1 MPKREDVLL
10 LKDIAECGKNIMEY
24 TSGIDYETFIVNKMM
39 VDAVIRNLEVIG
51 EAANILS
58 DELKK
63 ENPEVEWKQMT
74 RFRNLLI
81 HFYFGVDHE
90 IVWNVVKNNLEDNN
104 NIAFQLII
112 TFYFKSTS
120 ITFTSADNVMPATVT
135 VPSLFTCPTPW
146 A

>member
-1 MPKREDVLL
+1 MPKRDDVLL
-10 LKDIAECGKNIMEY
+10 LKDIAECGKNIIKY
-24 TSGIDYETFIVNKMM
+24 TSGVTYEDFTANQMM

-58 DELKK
+58 DEIKG

-90 IVWNVVKNNLEDNN
+90 IVWDVIKNNLEANLDFIDQI
-104 NIAFQLII
+104 IAAL
-112 TFYFKSTS
+112 K
-120 ITFTSADNVMPATVT
+120 
-135 VPSLFTCPTPW
+135 
-146 A
+146 

>member
-1 MPKREDVLL
+1 
-10 LKDIAECGKNIMEY
+10 
-24 TSGIDYETFIVNKMM
+24 MM

-58 DELKK
+58 DEMKS

-90 IVWNVVKNNLEDNN
+90 IVWNVVKNNIEE
-104 NIAFQLII
+104 NIEFIDQII
-112 TFYFKSTS
+112 KASK
-120 ITFTSADNVMPATVT
+120 
-135 VPSLFTCPTPW
+135 
-146 A
+146 